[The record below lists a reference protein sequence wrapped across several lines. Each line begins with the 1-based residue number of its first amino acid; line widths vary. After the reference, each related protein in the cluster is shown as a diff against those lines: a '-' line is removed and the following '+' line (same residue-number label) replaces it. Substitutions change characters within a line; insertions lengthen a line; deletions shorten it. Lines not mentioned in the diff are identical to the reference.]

1 MIDIH
6 THILPGLDDGPGDM
20 DTALEMARIAAADGI
35 KGIIATPHVATGL
48 YEHSLEDITSSVS
61 QLKKALAQKK
71 IPVDIYPGAEYLIEP
86 ELPSK
91 LQARQLMT
99 LNDTG
104 KYLLVEMPF
113 SSVPS
118 FAGQVLYEIM
128 LCGVKPVL
136 AHPERNEEIQR
147 KPHLLKSLWEKGVL
161 VQVTSGSITG
171 VFGERV
177 QALSYSFLR
186 RGYVH
191 FVASDAHSP
200 QRRVPVLGQAVEMI
214 NRDATGDIA
223 GFLTETNPR
232 LLVEGKQVRK
242 LPPIEVGELERKK
255 ILGRFFSKMKL
266 HK

>member
-6 THILPGLDDGPGDM
+6 AHILPGLDDGPGDKE
-20 DTALEMARIAAADGI
+20 TSLEMARIAAADGI

-48 YEHSLEDITSSVS
+48 YEHSRKGILEAVS
-61 QLKKALAQKK
+61 QLRGTLAEEN
-71 IPVDIYPGAEYLIEP
+71 IPLEIYPGAEYLIEP
-86 ELPSK
+86 ELPAK
-91 LQARQLMT
+91 LQAGQLMT

-104 KYLLVEMPF
+104 KYLLIELPF
-113 SSVPS
+113 SSFPP
-118 FAGQVLYEIM
+118 FTGQVLFEIM

-171 VFGERV
+171 LFGERV
-177 QALSYSFLR
+177 QALSKSFLR

-200 QRRVPVLGQAVEMI
+200 RGRTPVLGKAVEI
-214 NRDATGDIA
+214 LNREVAGDIA
-223 GFLTETNPR
+223 GLLTEINPG
-232 LLVEGKQVRK
+232 LLVEGTPVKKPPPVEIVKSEKRK
-242 LPPIEVGELERKK
+242 SFGK
-255 ILGRFFSKMKL
+255 FFSKIKFF
-266 HK
+266 K